1 MVGEWLFDDNATPTT
16 IQDTSGNNYHG
27 TNVNGSFS
35 TDTALGTGNSL
46 DFFGGSK
53 YAWVST
59 GGNETVFSGGDAF
72 TAAIWYKRLPD
83 GDWESLMSKRGESQ
97 GVEIAKMTTPALYF
111 YTRGTQGGM
120 DRELQ
125 ITAEVASIRE
135 MEIGTMWL

>member
-1 MVGEWLFDDNATPTT
+1 MEGYLAHKWRSCLAPINHPYKDVAPVFDNSPKLTPIIGQVGYDTVTRDGLVGEWLFDDNAAPTT

-59 GGNETVFSGGDAF
+59 GGNETVFSSGMP
-72 TAAIWYKRLPD
+72 LPPQ
-83 GDWESLMSKRGESQ
+83 SSTNVCLT
-97 GVEIAKMTTPALYF
+97 V
-111 YTRGTQGGM
+111 
-120 DRELQ
+120 
-125 ITAEVASIRE
+125 
-135 MEIGTMWL
+135 IGNL